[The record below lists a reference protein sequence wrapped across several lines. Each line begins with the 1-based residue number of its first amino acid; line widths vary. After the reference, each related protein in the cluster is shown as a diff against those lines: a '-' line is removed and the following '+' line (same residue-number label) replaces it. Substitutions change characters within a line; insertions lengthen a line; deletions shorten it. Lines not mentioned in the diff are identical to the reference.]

1 MAWLTPD
8 EHQEKVEAAR
18 DIVLRRL
25 DRSLTSRA
33 ALAELLARK
42 EVEESVG
49 EEVLDRLEAVGLID
63 DGAYAAMVARTRFA
77 EKGASRRVIAQE
89 LSRKGIAGVHI
100 EAALAQIDEDDE
112 EEAARALLRKKVRST
127 RSLEPEVRKRR
138 AIAFL
143 ARKGYAPSVAFQLF
157 DELLREEAEE
167 E

>member
-33 ALAELLARK
+33 TLAELLARR
-42 EVEESVG
+42 EVEEAVA
-49 EEVLDRLEAVGLID
+49 EEVLDRLEAAGLID

-89 LSRKGIAGVHI
+89 LSRKGIAAVHI
-100 EAALAQIDEDDE
+100 EAALDQIDEDDE
-112 EEAARALLRKKVRST
+112 QEAARALLRKKLRTT
-127 RSLEPEVRKRR
+127 RGLEPEVRKRR
-138 AIAFL
+138 AVAFL
-143 ARKGYAPSVAFQLF
+143 ARKGYAPSLAFQLY
-157 DELLREEAEE
+157 DTLVREEADGE
-167 E
+167 